1 MKQQAEAPEG
11 SSALPVDP
19 PAAEGEAALVDGEA
33 TDATTPVDF
42 VTESVD
48 YSPVLIGRLI
58 GVGGETIRTLEVRT
72 RARETDA
79 RQRRTD
85 GMRLGEK
92 MVRCSSYLVSAAGT
106 VGVDDAYGWLAQA
119 QSGTR
124 IKIDHEAK
132 KLSIAGPAASVAQTL
147 QQVNE
152 MLAAPEMGA
161 LLP

>member
-1 MKQQAEAPEG
+1 
-11 SSALPVDP
+11 L
-19 PAAEGEAALVDGEA
+19 
-33 TDATTPVDF
+33 TTP
-42 VTESVD
+42 
-48 YSPVLIGRLI
+48 
-58 GVGGETIRTLEVRT
+58 
-72 RARETDA
+72 
-79 RQRRTD
+79 
-85 GMRLGEK
+85 
-92 MVRCSSYLVSAAGT
+92 
-106 VGVDDAYGWLAQA
+106 WLAQA

>member
-1 MKQQAEAPEG
+1 M
-11 SSALPVDP
+11 PVDP

-92 MVRCSSYLVSAAGT
+92 MVRCSSYLVSAAG
-106 VGVDDAYGWLAQA
+106 YGR
-119 QSGTR
+119 G
-124 IKIDHEAK
+124 
-132 KLSIAGPAASVAQTL
+132 
-147 QQVNE
+147 
-152 MLAAPEMGA
+152 
-161 LLP
+161 